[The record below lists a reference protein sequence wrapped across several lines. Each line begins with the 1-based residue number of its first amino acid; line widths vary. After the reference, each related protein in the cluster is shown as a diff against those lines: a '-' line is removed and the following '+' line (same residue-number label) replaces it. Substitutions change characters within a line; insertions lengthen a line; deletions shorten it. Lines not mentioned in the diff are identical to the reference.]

1 MTGLSNRKTSE
12 AERQAI
18 DQYIKEQNV
27 EQAVQE
33 MMKHLLAEKPD
44 NPRKFLL
51 NKLDQD
57 IANESD
63 ELSDTDLQKLFVVS
77 RRITAEIIP
86 QETISMV
93 ISETLQL
100 LNCDTVSLFV
110 LDRKMEMLRL
120 YASNL
125 ETPIMVRVGQGIAG
139 SVFNSRELVNI
150 PDCYQDSRFDK
161 SFDAKTGYYTR
172 SMIVVP
178 ILDYDGASCGVI
190 QAINKLPAHI
200 STKDDDKVPKGR
212 RAIPFSRQ
220 DEKMVMHLAQH
231 VAIAMRNAEVYR
243 EAISSSE
250 RATGLLNT
258 IQSLSQDLGTQSLLL
273 TMTMHASKVCSAER
287 STVFVLDEGM
297 QQLWS
302 VSTDTGQEIRIP
314 KKAGIAGE
322 CCCQAKVI
330 NIPDAYADP
339 RFNQQIDV
347 KTGFRT
353 KSILAIPMMG
363 ADGASVVGVVQLI
376 NKVSYDGQL
385 EYFDDDDIEIM
396 QLFASFVGPK
406 LSYSS
411 LMAASKEGVEKTE
424 GQLAFGSEEPVPQRS
439 ASESAEQRAR
449 SRRSIQAL
457 GNLTEDDDAEAAL

>member
-1 MTGLSNRKTSE
+1 MSDAPGKKN
-12 AERQAI
+12 ADIERQAV
-18 DQYIKEQNV
+18 DRYVEEQNV

-33 MMKHLLAEKPD
+33 MMKHLLAAKPE

-51 NKLDQD
+51 NRLEQD
-57 IANESD
+57 IANESED
-63 ELSDTDLQKLFVVS
+63 LSDSDLQKLFVVS

-86 QETISMV
+86 QETIGIV

-139 SVFNSRELVNI
+139 SVFNSGQLVNI
-150 PDCYQDSRFDK
+150 PDCYQDTRFDK

-178 ILDYDGASCGVI
+178 ILDYDGQSCGVI
-190 QAINKLPAHI
+190 QAINKMPANLPANEDGNI
-200 STKDDDKVPKGR
+200 PKGR

-287 STVFVLDEGM
+287 STVFVLDEAM

-302 VSTDTGQEIRIP
+302 VSTDTGAEIRIP

-339 RFNQQIDV
+339 RFNQQIDMA
-347 KTGFRT
+347 TGFKT
-353 KSILAIPMMG
+353 KSILAIPMFG
-363 ADGASVVGVVQLI
+363 AEPTDVVGVIQMI

-385 EYFDDDDIEIM
+385 EYFDEDDIQIM

-406 LSYSS
+406 LSYST
-411 LMAASKEGVEKTE
+411 LMAKKDTNAMKE
-424 GQLAFGSEEPVPQRS
+424 GQLALRGMGGEIGTGGEKGDKT
-439 ASESAEQRAR
+439 RAR
-449 SRRSIQAL
+449 RSVQTL
-457 GNLTEDDDAEAAL
+457 GSLGEED